1 MLTHSSDGIAPGGP
15 DRPGF
20 PNGSKTSKTRYKSVR
35 GTWHQ
40 KDASGFR
47 NGVQWGT
54 TSTVDAVSSSTSG
67 GLPTKG
73 RCATPVPP
81 SGTCRSTENTAI
93 LGTDTQ
99 LFWAWTLDIL
109 GTDTIFWARTSVI
122 LGTDIS
128 LRSCMLSLTKEI
140 QTMSLTHDRRRKW
153 RKKNKARDT
162 KWRKGRSTCEFC
174 GTSYQNCKR
183 ATHMKRKSCRKARG
197 LKVSPRKTRSDKKKK

>member
-1 MLTHSSDGIAPGGP
+1 MGDDKYCRCCFFEYIRGITYEGPMCDTCAAEWHLQEYGEYSYFGHGHS
-15 DRPGF
+15 
-20 PNGSKTSKTRYKSVR
+20 V
-35 GTWHQ
+35 
-40 KDASGFR
+40 
-47 NGVQWGT
+47 
-54 TSTVDAVSSSTSG
+54 
-67 GLPTKG
+67 
-73 RCATPVPP
+73 
-81 SGTCRSTENTAI
+81 I
-93 LGTDTQ
+93 LGTDIRY
-99 LFWAWTLDIL
+99 FGHGRDIL

-128 LRSCMLSLTKEI
+128 LCSCMLSLTKEI

-197 LKVSPRKTRSDKKKK
+197 LEVSPRKTRSDKKKK